1 MNKLTYIDDRQLD
14 HFILKKF
21 LSRYGSS
28 YDVKCTSSAVDVL
41 SLLIHYKY
49 EKDML
54 PDIILVDV
62 YMPAFDGWDFLEQLQ
77 LLYPTLNKRIE
88 VYILSAFKYPEDVQR
103 ATKYP
108 FVKAYILKPITKEVL
123 LRLIEHKKMAL
134 PNFETIGY
142 AN

>member
-1 MNKLTYIDDRQLD
+1 MR
-14 HFILKKF
+14 
-21 LSRYGSS
+21 
-28 YDVKCTSSAVDVL
+28 
-41 SLLIHYKY
+41 YKY

-62 YMPAFDGWDFLEQLQ
+62 YMPGFDGWDFLEQLK
-77 LLYPTLNKRIE
+77 LFYPTLNKRIE

-103 ATKYP
+103 AAKYS

-123 LRLIEHKKMAL
+123 LRLIEHKKMSL
-134 PNFETIGY
+134 NNFEAI